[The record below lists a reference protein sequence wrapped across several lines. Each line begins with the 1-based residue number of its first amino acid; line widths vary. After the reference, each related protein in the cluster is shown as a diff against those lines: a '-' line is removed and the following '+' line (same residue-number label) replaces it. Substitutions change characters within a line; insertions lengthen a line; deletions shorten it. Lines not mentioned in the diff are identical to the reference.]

1 LRCLFFRL
9 NFSLMNDSGHEAPQ
23 PSQPPLLKPQYSDP
37 PGSEPSLGQRLKK
50 LLAPAGVALV
60 LIFKFAAKLKF
71 LVIPLVKFF
80 PILLKTG
87 GTMLFSI
94 WAYALAWGWMFA
106 VGFVLLI
113 FVHECGHLLVAR
125 FFGLNVG
132 APVFIPFMGALI
144 ALKDAPEDAWMEA
157 WVGIGGPLLG
167 TVGAAVCEVI
177 FILSGNPLFRALAYT
192 GFFLNLFNLAP
203 IGFLDGGRIVTA
215 LSPWLWLVG
224 AAVMLGFLVIHPNF
238 IVGLILIMSLPR
250 LWFLFRKK
258 SDEQRRYFEVT
269 PGRRLAMAGMYL
281 GLIVFLLLGMAVT
294 HIVPAAQRYASQ
306 WHTKPHANSCPRT
319 SS

>member
-1 LRCLFFRL
+1 
-9 NFSLMNDSGHEAPQ
+9 MNDFGQEAPR
-23 PSQPPLLKPQYSDP
+23 SNQPPPLEPHYSEP
-37 PGSEPSLGQRLKK
+37 PGSEPGLAQRLKK
-50 LLAPAGVALV
+50 LLVPIGVAVLLV
-60 LIFKFAAKLKF
+60 VKFAAKLKF

-87 GTMLFSI
+87 GTMLLSI
-94 WAYALAWGWMFA
+94 GAYAMAWGWMFA
-106 VGFVLLI
+106 LGFVLLI

-125 FFGLNVG
+125 FFGLKVG

-144 ALKDAPEDAWMEA
+144 ALKDAPKDAWMEA

-177 FILSGNPLFRALAYT
+177 FVLSGNPLFRALAYT

-224 AAVMLGFLVIHPNF
+224 AAVMLGFLVMHPNF
-238 IVGLILIMSLPR
+238 IVGLILIVSLPR
-250 LWFLFRKK
+250 LWSLFRKK
-258 SDEQRRYFEVT
+258 SDEERRYFEVT
-269 PGRRLAMAGMYL
+269 PGRRLAMAGMYF
-281 GLIVFLLLGMAVT
+281 GLIVFLVLGMALT
-294 HIVPAAQRYASQ
+294 HILPASQ
-306 WHTKPHANSCPRT
+306 L
-319 SS
+319 